1 MKRISI
7 TLTAVLALARL
18 SACTEKPQT
27 GGGVKQDA
35 APFAGTGSNF
45 PQPGWKAADKA
56 GRERPLQ
63 AQRKVREPRQGPQ
76 ASERSRCPTPMP
88 FPTTRH
94 TRCVS

>member
-7 TLTAVLALARL
+7 TLTAVLALAGL

-45 PQPGWKAADKA
+45 TQPGWKAGDKA
-56 GRERPLQ
+56 SWEQHLK
-63 AQRKVREPRQGPQ
+63 ARQQ
-76 ASERSRCPTPMP
+76 YSQNEY
-88 FPTTRH
+88 TR
-94 TRCVS
+94 TQ

>member
-7 TLTAVLALARL
+7 TLTAVLALAGL

-45 PQPGWKAADKA
+45 TQPGGKAGDKA
-56 GRERPLQ
+56 GWEQHLK
-63 AQRKVREPRQGPQ
+63 ARQQYGQ
-76 ASERSRCPTPMP
+76 NEY
-88 FPTTRH
+88 TR
-94 TRCVS
+94 TQ

>member
-7 TLTAVLALARL
+7 TLTAVLALAGL

-45 PQPGWKAADKA
+45 TQQGWKAGDKA
-56 GRERPLQ
+56 GWEQHLK
-63 AQRKVREPRQGPQ
+63 ARQQYGQ
-76 ASERSRCPTPMP
+76 NEY
-88 FPTTRH
+88 TR
-94 TRCVS
+94 TQ